1 MTNLFLRMLQ
11 VSITAG
17 WIVLGVLVIRLLLKK
32 APKWITCL
40 LWAIVALR
48 LIIPVFPESRI
59 SLVPS
64 EENLPQQLITQ
75 QATLVDSI
83 ATQETPMPT
92 QPSWESYLPTASVV
106 WVAGMAVMLG
116 YSLIAWLRLRHKVQ
130 VSIRQDPNIYV
141 CDQVDSPFIFGIF
154 RPRIYVPSG
163 MEESTLQCVLAHEN
177 AHLRRKD
184 HWWKPLGFLLLTVY
198 WFHPILWLAYWLL
211 CRDIERAC
219 DEKAIAEMDPAEKKN
234 YSQALLLCSIPRR
247 MIMACPV
254 AFGEVAVAERIKGIL
269 SYKKP
274 TVWILAISVLVCLVT
289 AVCFLTNPKTC
300 IHEYGG
306 QLVTAPTCTHQ
317 GTERFTCTKCDR
329 SYTTP
334 VSLTAH
340 NFDEGVVTQ
349 APDCIHTGTRER
361 TCTDCG
367 AKTTE
372 TLPTTAHTA
381 GQMTILKSPT
391 CTEKGRISAT
401 CQVCKVV
408 FEEELPMD
416 SQVHSFEET
425 VVRAATCTSAGEG
438 LRTCTRCQYSEAL
451 TYPCKAHSY
460 INGTVL
466 QESTCVTQGQVQQS
480 CVYCGTSRVAALA
493 TNDNHKWMGN
503 SAKSY
508 DWCALCGKTMSKG
521 GASLSGNTFQ
531 YNNTQSSN
539 PSFPFSNSNTGGV
552 RPAGYLSPPVY
563 YNNPN
568 VPSLPSVRIW
578 P

>member
-64 EENLPQQLITQ
+64 EEDLPQQLITQ

-92 QPSWESYLPTASVV
+92 QPSWESYLPTASII

-130 VSIRQDPNIYV
+130 ASIRQDPNIYG
-141 CDQVDSPFIFGIF
+141 DQVDSPFILGIF

-300 IHEYGG
+300 IHQYSG

-349 APDCIHTGTRER
+349 APDCTHTGTRER

-381 GQMTILKSPT
+381 GQMTVTKASN
-391 CTEKGRISAT
+391 CTEKGAASAICTVCNAAFDMELPPDSHAHNLEESIIRGAT
-401 CQVCKVV
+401 C
-408 FEEELPMD
+408 
-416 SQVHSFEET
+416 SQAGIGMRKCSRCNFQEDCTYQTLSHSYRES
-425 VVRAATCTSAGEG
+425 VICPATCSQEG
-438 LRTCTRCQYSEAL
+438 QKKLTCTA
-451 TYPCKAHSY
+451 
-460 INGTVL
+460 
-466 QESTCVTQGQVQQS
+466 
-480 CVYCGTSRVAALA
+480 CGEEHVMVIPKSAI
-493 TNDNHKWMGN
+493 HKWVDMGN
-503 SAKSY
+503 NIPDQCSVCGATKATGTFAKQQTSSSGGYDMSADMNKPGYTNEKTLPEKIWWDYDAYQRQKLLDLKSP
-508 DWCALCGKTMSKG
+508 K
-521 GASLSGNTFQ
+521 
-531 YNNTQSSN
+531 
-539 PSFPFSNSNTGGV
+539 
-552 RPAGYLSPPVY
+552 
-563 YNNPN
+563 
-568 VPSLPSVRIW
+568 
-578 P
+578 

>member
-1 MTNLFLRMLQ
+1 
-11 VSITAG
+11 
-17 WIVLGVLVIRLLLKK
+17 
-32 APKWITCL
+32 
-40 LWAIVALR
+40 
-48 LIIPVFPESRI
+48 
-59 SLVPS
+59 
-64 EENLPQQLITQ
+64 
-75 QATLVDSI
+75 
-83 ATQETPMPT
+83 
-92 QPSWESYLPTASVV
+92 
-106 WVAGMAVMLG
+106 MLG

-141 CDQVDSPFIFGIF
+141 CDQVDSPFILGIF

-300 IHEYGG
+300 IHQYSGH
-306 QLVTAPTCTHQ
+306 LVTAPTCTHQ

-340 NFDEGVVTQ
+340 SFDEGVVTQ
-349 APDCIHTGTRER
+349 APDCTHTGTRER

-381 GQMTILKSPT
+381 GQTVVIKEAT
-391 CTEKGRISAT
+391 CTEAGQMSVT
-401 CQVCKVV
+401 CAVCNAEYEMPIPVDANAHALQEKI
-408 FEEELPMD
+408 LRK
-416 SQVHSFEET
+416 S
-425 VVRAATCTSAGEG
+425 TCAVAGEG
-438 LRTCTRCQYSEAL
+438 VRSCTRCDYSESC
-451 TYPCKAHSY
+451 TYPTLAHDYMDVAFIHYCSATEKKQFC
-460 INGTVL
+460 TVCCTERVVANTPTGHKYGL
-466 QESTCVTQGQVQQS
+466 YNTCT
-480 CVYCGTSRVAALA
+480 YCGAFAPRTKSGTSSTTYTPPGQTDGWITL
-493 TNDNHKWMGN
+493 
-503 SAKSY
+503 
-508 DWCALCGKTMSKG
+508 
-521 GASLSGNTFQ
+521 
-531 YNNTQSSN
+531 
-539 PSFPFSNSNTGGV
+539 FP
-552 RPAGYLSPPVY
+552 
-563 YNNPN
+563 
-568 VPSLPSVRIW
+568 
-578 P
+578 